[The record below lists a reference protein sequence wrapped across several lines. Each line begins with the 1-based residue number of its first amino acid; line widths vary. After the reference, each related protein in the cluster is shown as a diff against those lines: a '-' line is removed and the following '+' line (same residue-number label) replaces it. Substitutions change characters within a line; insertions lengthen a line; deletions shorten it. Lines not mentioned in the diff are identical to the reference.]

1 MACHRLTNC
10 PLVFFFPF
18 YVLFFLLCFLLS
30 TFNDTY
36 GDGREK
42 SFGGLG
48 VLEDLLGQATESTMM
63 GFTQAQFVLEAWKC
77 WKISTAPGLELRM
90 QRLSLIRGIAIPE

>member
-10 PLVFFFPF
+10 PLVFSFLRLVFP
-18 YVLFFLLCFLLS
+18 LSFLLS

-48 VLEDLLGQATESTMM
+48 VLEDLLGQATESMMM
-63 GFTQAQFVLEAWKC
+63 GFTQAQFVLEAWN
-77 WKISTAPGLELRM
+77 AGGFQLL
-90 QRLSLIRGIAIPE
+90 LA

>member
-1 MACHRLTNC
+1 MACHRLTNI
-10 PLVFFFPF
+10 LFLF
-18 YVLFFLLCFLLS
+18 YALFFSPFLSFLLS

-36 GDGREK
+36 GGGGEK
-42 SFGGLG
+42 RFGGLG
-48 VLEDLLGQATESTMM
+48 AGEAAESTMM

-77 WKISTAPGLELRM
+77 RRISSAPGLELGM